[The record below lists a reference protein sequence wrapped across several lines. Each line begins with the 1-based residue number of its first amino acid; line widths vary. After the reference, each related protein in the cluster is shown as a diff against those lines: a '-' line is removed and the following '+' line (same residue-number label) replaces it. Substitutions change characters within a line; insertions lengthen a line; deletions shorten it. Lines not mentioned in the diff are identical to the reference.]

1 VVAYA
6 KVDDSAVTNGGKYSE
21 SVAVVF
27 LEGEVTT
34 PFHEGGLNLCLRE
47 RGMSL
52 QSAMLHKLCMAALTE
67 DLKWHC
73 VATIVMQQT
82 NARDERF
89 LCSPVMTLGTFTV
102 VSHDDIATTTLTP
115 ETTTNFISPLAKSD
129 VPLEI
134 VIPVAIAALLIMIA
148 LVFFFAVVQPRRA
161 KRRDAERQAEVQAM
175 EQLEAANKPV
185 SAEPDADEAGA
196 RGSDGVCRRRR
207 GARKGEGASPPT
219 PAPRPSAL
227 ASLTTLA
234 ALA

>member
-1 VVAYA
+1 
-6 KVDDSAVTNGGKYSE
+6 
-21 SVAVVF
+21 
-27 LEGEVTT
+27 
-34 PFHEGGLNLCLRE
+34 LRE
-47 RGMSL
+47 RGMSV

-73 VATIVMQQT
+73 VSTIVMQQT

-102 VSHDDIATTTLTP
+102 VSHDDIATTTLAP
-115 ETTTNFISPLAKSD
+115 ETTTNLISPLAKSD

-185 SAEPDADEAGA
+185 SAEPDADEPEPEALTEFVGGA
-196 RGSDGVCRRRR
+196 EALEEEK
-207 GARKGEGASPPT
+207 ARHHRHQRHDRVRSPRS
-219 PAPRPSAL
+219 PRPHESHTPRSPRSHESHTPRSPRSAPPPVADFDVSDL
-227 ASLTTLA
+227 SDSL
-234 ALA
+234 